1 MFLILIDAYLIICI
15 KLTTR
20 ITIKVISTSRCIGTS
35 IVFAHTIKWTVCLT
49 RSMSARRAAAILIR
63 ITIVAIGA
71 VAITTIVAIGTIVRA
86 TIFAIFSLAV

>member
-1 MFLILIDAYLIICI
+1 
-15 KLTTR
+15 
-20 ITIKVISTSRCIGTS
+20 
-35 IVFAHTIKWTVCLT
+35 
-49 RSMSARRAAAILIR
+49 MSARRAAAILIR